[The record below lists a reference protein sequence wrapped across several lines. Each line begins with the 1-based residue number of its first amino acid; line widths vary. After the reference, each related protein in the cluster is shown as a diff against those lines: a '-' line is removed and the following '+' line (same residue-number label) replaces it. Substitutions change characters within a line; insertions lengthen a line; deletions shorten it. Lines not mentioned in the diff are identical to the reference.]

1 MLGRMAIVNKFKQ
14 LEEITDCTRKQFAEI
29 LEIDLNHA
37 KPITLEGIEGLWS
50 KSRGPTMGTVMLK
63 TAPPLVFRG
72 YPKIKYAEDKIYG
85 AFRSSFLQT
94 RISEDDVLFAE
105 EKMDGTNLA
114 LLYDSRIPIT
124 CCGVDKFWVKTRLSL
139 VAEEWEG
146 NKWQEKLSRTPSFNK
161 VVEAVKSDHYI
172 VYVELYGWDNPGDFI
187 AYPDIEIAIKVLD
200 LVDKNTMEMVYRKEK
215 EEFCRKW
222 DLPITDIT
230 HKLTPYMNPYTLRDT
245 LQTME
250 DEMDEINRDGIKVEG
265 YMMKLN
271 CGYLGEQILGKVK
284 GESIQR
290 MIRGLSAKSRY
301 ITKNTLRRSFLNAR
315 RDLGY
320 TIFYNSAN
328 WDEIK
333 QYVIEDLLE
342 DFEQE
347 KVDKVND
354 DMITSQY
361 DLMKETMEMDN
372 QIVNILQG
380 WKSEGYNLNKV
391 PLIMSMLADKYPALR
406 QQGSK
411 LYHKYQIAKSIVQDN
426 N

>member
-1 MLGRMAIVNKFKQ
+1 
-14 LEEITDCTRKQFAEI
+14 
-29 LEIDLNHA
+29 
-37 KPITLEGIEGLWS
+37 
-50 KSRGPTMGTVMLK
+50 
-63 TAPPLVFRG
+63 
-72 YPKIKYAEDKIYG
+72 
-85 AFRSSFLQT
+85 
-94 RISEDDVLFAE
+94 
-105 EKMDGTNLA
+105 
-114 LLYDSRIPIT
+114 
-124 CCGVDKFWVKTRLSL
+124 
-139 VAEEWEG
+139 
-146 NKWQEKLSRTPSFNK
+146 
-161 VVEAVKSDHYI
+161 
-172 VYVELYGWDNPGDFI
+172 
-187 AYPDIEIAIKVLD
+187 
-200 LVDKNTMEMVYRKEK
+200 
-215 EEFCRKW
+215 
-222 DLPITDIT
+222 
-230 HKLTPYMNPYTLRDT
+230 MNPYTLRDT